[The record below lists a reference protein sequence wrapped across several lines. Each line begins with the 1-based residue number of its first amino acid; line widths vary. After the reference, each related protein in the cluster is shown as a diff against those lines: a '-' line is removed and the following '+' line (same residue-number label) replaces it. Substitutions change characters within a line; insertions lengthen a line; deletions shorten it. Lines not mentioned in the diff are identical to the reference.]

1 MGIFVSIYA
10 LFSYIKQTALTTTW
24 RPDDPLLTFGILSDA
39 KFLNKSFN
47 LTISISYLLLIIFL
61 LILQYGKFNTSVLIN
76 NDISQNSK
84 LFIYSYGI
92 FLFLNILYANFDY
105 RIPIIFPLVIYL
117 LPYLDN
123 KKKLLTLGAFLLMP
137 FEIPNLVLN
146 LEVLVAIIGKVLL
159 YYFFSIVVR
168 FLFYEITTKGKKNI
182 L

>member
-1 MGIFVSIYA
+1 MKPID
-10 LFSYIKQTALTTTW
+10 YISL
-24 RPDDPLLTFGILSDA
+24 
-39 KFLNKSFN
+39 
-47 LTISISYLLLIIFL
+47 YLLVIIFL

-76 NDISQNSK
+76 NEVSENSK

-159 YYFFSIVVR
+159 YYFFSIVIR